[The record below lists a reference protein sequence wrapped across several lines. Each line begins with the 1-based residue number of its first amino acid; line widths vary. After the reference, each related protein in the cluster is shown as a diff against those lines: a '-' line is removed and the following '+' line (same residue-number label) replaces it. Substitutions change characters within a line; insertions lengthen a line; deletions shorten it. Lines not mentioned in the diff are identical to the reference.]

1 MREKP
6 ILFSA
11 PMVQAI
17 LAGKKIQTRRV
28 IKPEVSAGFDVGRGT
43 EDAKAGYPF
52 VEDKFGDWLPAVRF
66 APCQPGDLL
75 WVREAWR
82 VAAWREE
89 DGIQVEY
96 RADASCSHW
105 IQPPEEQFDDLW
117 EQSTNDA
124 IVAGLA
130 TDENGDY
137 SWGHGECPTRWRP
150 SIFMPRWASRLTLR
164 VTNVRAER
172 LQDISDAD
180 ICAELGCPLDYPG
193 PGPAPYQRNLRG
205 AFAGLW
211 DSINAKRG
219 YTWTSNP
226 WVWAITFERV
236 TIP

>member
-17 LAGKKIQTRRV
+17 LAGKKTQTRRV
-28 IKPEVSAGFDVGRGT
+28 IKPDVSAGFDVGRGT

-52 VEDKFGDWLPAVRF
+52 IEDKFGNWLPAVRF
-66 APCQPGDLL
+66 APYQPGDLM
-75 WVREAWR
+75 WVRERWR
-82 VAAWREE
+82 VAAWSEE

-96 RADASCSHW
+96 RSDASYSHW
-105 IQPPEEQFDDLW
+105 IQPPDGIDDLW
-117 EQSTNDA
+117 EQSTDDA
-124 IVAGLA
+124 IMAGLV

-137 SWGHGECPTRWRP
+137 SWGRDECPTRWRP
-150 SIFMPRWASRLTLR
+150 SIFMPRWASRITLR
-164 VTNVRAER
+164 VTGVRAER
-172 LQDISDAD
+172 LQEISEEDAK
-180 ICAELGCPLDYPG
+180 AEGV
-193 PGPAPYQRNLRG
+193 G
-205 AFAGLW
+205 AWHDTTAGTIYRPEFQLLW
-211 DSINAKRG
+211 NAINAKRG

>member
-17 LAGKKIQTRRV
+17 LAGKKTQTRRV
-28 IKPEVSAGFDVGRGT
+28 VKQRSWVGQDGGVYTLDKKEGIVPLSEVYG
-43 EDAKAGYPF
+43 K
-52 VEDKFGDWLPAVRF
+52 
-66 APCQPGDLL
+66 PGDLL
-75 WVREAWR
+75 WVRETWR

>member
-11 PMVQAI
+11 LMVQAI
-17 LAGKKIQTRRV
+17 LAGKKTQTRRV
-28 IKPEVSAGFDVGRGT
+28 IKPQPVTNGPWIEWKGASWT
-43 EDAKAGYPF
+43 DA
-52 VEDKFGDWLPAVRF
+52 WTPAPIWVM
-66 APCQPGDLL
+66 APYQVDDLL
-75 WVREAWR
+75 WVRETWR

-137 SWGHGECPTRWRP
+137 SWGRDECPTRWRP

-172 LQDISDAD
+172 LQDISHAD
-180 ICAELGCPLDYPG
+180 ICAELGCESEYSG
-193 PGPAPYQRNLRG
+193 PGPAPYQRDLHG
-205 AFAGLW
+205 AFANLW
-211 DSINAKRG
+211 NFINAKRG
-219 YTWTSNP
+219 FSWASNP
-226 WVWAITFERV
+226 WVFAYTFDQV
-236 TIP
+236 TP